1 MVVIFQDDF
10 WLIFI
15 IWRMWFLKKV
25 KLFHQFLM
33 ENFGDL
39 VMSVFISI
47 GLIMCVYFLSVSV
60 FINKII
66 RMFFVIVCSRS
77 TGE

>member
-1 MVVIFQDDF
+1 MVIFQYDF

-47 GLIMCVYFLSVSV
+47 GLIMCVYFLSISV
-60 FINKII
+60 FSNKII
-66 RMFFVIVCSRS
+66 HIFFVIVCSRS
-77 TGE
+77 TGK